1 MKKKIELIMSIL
13 LILSAVCLAN
23 HAAHISASQEELES
37 QGGWISAI
45 NIFGYKDEVMGKK
58 FLKNKKIVIDPGHGG
73 EDLGKIAVDGALEKD
88 INLTIALALGTYLKE
103 HGADVHYTRQTDEG
117 LYSSGAVSKKSE
129 DLKKRCS
136 IVENVNPD
144 ITISIHQNSYTESY
158 VKGAQVFYYS
168 QSAPSMELAK
178 NIQKELIQTADPEN
192 HREAKANDSYYILKR
207 TVSPT
212 VIVECG
218 FLSNPKE
225 AELLQKESYQK
236 KIVQGIYNGIVQYF
250 QDTKEKK

>member
-1 MKKKIELIMSIL
+1 
-13 LILSAVCLAN
+13 
-23 HAAHISASQEELES
+23 
-37 QGGWISAI
+37 
-45 NIFGYKDEVMGKK
+45 
-58 FLKNKKIVIDPGHGG
+58 
-73 EDLGKIAVDGALEKD
+73 
-88 INLTIALALGTYLKE
+88 
-103 HGADVHYTRQTDEG
+103 
-117 LYSSGAVSKKSE
+117 
-129 DLKKRCS
+129 
-136 IVENVNPD
+136 
-144 ITISIHQNSYTESY
+144 
-158 VKGAQVFYYS
+158 
-168 QSAPSMELAK
+168 MELAK